1 MQMLRVNSTLKQTG
15 ITIIEVR
22 KVISEDLFNGDSA
35 LMQPVQSHARKP
47 QIQKV
52 IRQCRLHQKTF
63 SQNKTYKIRGQIILR
78 VCQGRMKE

>member
-1 MQMLRVNSTLKQTG
+1 
-15 ITIIEVR
+15 
-22 KVISEDLFNGDSA
+22 
-35 LMQPVQSHARKP
+35 MQPVQSHARKP

-63 SQNKTYKIRGQIILR
+63 SQNKMYKIRGQIILR